1 MSKGNL
7 FLGFGRGSVGD
18 VVFSHIDGE
27 QVARARNR
35 SPRNPQTPIQLLQR
49 VCLKTTSSAYSLLQD
64 ICNHSFQGLAE
75 GTMSQAAFNKLNIDR
90 VRTQL
95 TFEINSGDPDDILNS
110 GESNFAFKSSSGCEI
125 NPYIVSDGKLTSIP
139 VGWLSQLSTPQ
150 FGIAVSVGSAT
161 PTYQNIIDALGLV
174 RGDQLTFLLL
184 SVNDTADGGVFN
196 GFEYSRVILDPSD
209 GDMSGAFLSGSAIA
223 NPNEKNQGN
232 FTFSVV
238 SQGANYYLVFNCPK
252 FTAAAG
258 NQYSLAAATVIS
270 SRLSGNVWARSRQQ
284 LVVRSYLSSVA
295 GHLTFDHGTDYLGD
309 AVASYMTGDSS
320 SLYLNQAGV
329 DSNIVL
335 PAGPA
340 LFGNVSLNGSTLD
353 AGSPNQGSS
362 PATIVAAKTGGD
374 AGKTYKLGI
383 YTYSGGQPGT
393 SVAEATFSGASAT
406 ISNQA
411 LTNGAYICVLLE
423 NGTIVD
429 TSPYFFIES

>member
-64 ICNHSFQGLAE
+64 ICNHSFQGFAE
-75 GTMSQAAFNKLNIDR
+75 GTQSQSAFNKLNIER
-90 VRTQL
+90 FRTL
-95 TFEINSGDPDDILNS
+95 LADEINSGDPDDILNS
-110 GESNFAFKSSSGCEI
+110 GESNFAFKSASGCEI
-125 NPYIVSDGKLTSIP
+125 NPYIVSDGKLTTIP
-139 VGWLSQLSTPQ
+139 VGWLTQLSTPQ

-161 PTYQNIIDALGLV
+161 PSYQDIIDALGLV

-184 SVNDTADGGVFN
+184 SVNDTEDGGVFN
-196 GFEYSRVILDPSD
+196 GFEYARVILDPSD
-209 GDMSGAFLSGSAIA
+209 GDMTGAFLSGSAIA

-238 SQGANYYLVFNCPK
+238 NQGANYYLVFNCPK
-252 FTAAAG
+252 FTAATG
-258 NQYSLAAATVIS
+258 NQFSLAAATVIS

-284 LVVRSYLSSVA
+284 LIVRSYLSSVA
-295 GHLTFDHGTDYLGD
+295 GHLTYDHGTDYLGD

-329 DSNIVL
+329 DSNIVV

-340 LFGNVSLNGSTLD
+340 TFGTVTLNGDALV

-362 PATIVAAKTGGD
+362 PATVAVS
-374 AGKTYKLGI
+374 
-383 YTYSGGQPGT
+383 YTH
-393 SVAEATFSGASAT
+393 
-406 ISNQA
+406 
-411 LTNGAYICVLLE
+411 LTLP
-423 NGTIVD
+423 T
-429 TSPYFFIES
+429 T